1 MDMTQHR
8 WDDDQHLLDDLSD
21 ALRDAALA
29 GIFAEYGKGAYA
41 WRTVDQDLLLASLS
55 FDSSL
60 DRVQER
66 RSDRDDERVLVFT
79 APPLSLELEVMPD
92 CIVGQIIPPGP
103 GEIQVEAADGIT
115 FSVEADDAGFFD
127 LPGMPRGP
135 VRLRCDTPTGRL
147 VTDWVRL

>member
-1 MDMTQHR
+1 MGMTQHR
-8 WDDDQHLLDDLSD
+8 WDDDQHILDDLSD
-21 ALRDAALA
+21 ALREAALT
-29 GIFAEYGKGAYA
+29 GTLAEYGKGAYA
-41 WRTVDQDLLLASLS
+41 WRTIDQDLLLASLS

-60 DRVQER
+60 ERVQER
-66 RSDRDDERVLVFT
+66 RSDPDDARVLVFT

-92 CIVGQIIPPGP
+92 RTVGQIVPPGP
-103 GEIQVEAADGIT
+103 GEIRVEAADGVT
-115 FSVEADDAGFFD
+115 SHVETDDAGFFV